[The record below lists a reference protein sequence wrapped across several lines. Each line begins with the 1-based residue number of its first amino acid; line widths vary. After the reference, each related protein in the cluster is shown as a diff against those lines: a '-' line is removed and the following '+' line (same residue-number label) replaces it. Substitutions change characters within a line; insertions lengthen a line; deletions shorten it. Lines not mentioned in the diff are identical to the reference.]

1 MKLKRT
7 VTIEFERV
15 KITTTLYSAKNFFR
29 CEVCGTEAEFFS
41 RTEAAELVK
50 IMRMQGLTINRAN
63 LHFYQPDERQILVC
77 LNSIIN
83 GNNHVINKLIS

>member
-1 MKLKRT
+1 MKLRRT
-7 VTIEFERV
+7 VTIEFDRV
-15 KITTTLYSAKNFFR
+15 RITTTHCAKNYFR

-50 IMRMQGLTINRAN
+50 VMRMQGLTIDQAN
-63 LHFYQPDERQILVC
+63 LHFYQRDGQQILIC

-83 GNNHVINKLIS
+83 GNNPRINKLIN